1 MLKTCFTFLLTR
13 LSPAYK
19 KNFTQTR
26 TPPPQKKNLTQLKFI
41 FIMVWLLLKTGKNI
55 MANRIPN
62 VPSCF
67 VFFFF
72 ESENGR
78 KKRNSINACHKDGG
92 GIKFTSPC
100 LRGYRI
106 FWHGVSEVK
115 IRSQGSLG
123 VMGTNLN
130 ILNSNLVSVQH
141 TRLLLKCAEIESE
154 EAMCQLS

>member
-1 MLKTCFTFLLTR
+1 
-13 LSPAYK
+13 
-19 KNFTQTR
+19 
-26 TPPPQKKNLTQLKFI
+26 
-41 FIMVWLLLKTGKNI
+41 

-62 VPSCF
+62 VPSWF
-67 VFFFF
+67 IF
-72 ESENGR
+72 ESEKG
-78 KKRNSINACHKDGG
+78 KKKKEIVSMLATKTGG
-92 GIKFTSPC
+92 LKFTSPC

-115 IRSQGSLG
+115 IRSQGALG

-130 ILNSNLVSVQH
+130 ILNSSLVSVQH

>member
-1 MLKTCFTFLLTR
+1 
-13 LSPAYK
+13 
-19 KNFTQTR
+19 
-26 TPPPQKKNLTQLKFI
+26 
-41 FIMVWLLLKTGKNI
+41 

-72 ESENGR
+72 LNLKMGE
-78 KKRNSINACHKDGG
+78 KKEIVSMLATKMGG